1 VPVTLHHVSGAWHS
15 FEAYAPDT
23 DLARATTTHWLAA
36 LRDAL
41 A

>member
-1 VPVTLHHVSGAWHS
+1 MACTGPGAWRL

-23 DLARATTTHWLAA
+23 DLARSTTAHWLAA

-41 A
+41 V